1 MSECL
6 SFIHTHHVIMNV
18 CVSEFLLEVMSSGCS
33 DVLLWSVF
41 SCLLLLSEDPL
52 FFSQCHAVYGEI
64 HLLLSLNSF
73 LSI

>member
-1 MSECL
+1 
-6 SFIHTHHVIMNV
+6 MNVCV

-64 HLLLSLNSF
+64 HLPLT
-73 LSI
+73 